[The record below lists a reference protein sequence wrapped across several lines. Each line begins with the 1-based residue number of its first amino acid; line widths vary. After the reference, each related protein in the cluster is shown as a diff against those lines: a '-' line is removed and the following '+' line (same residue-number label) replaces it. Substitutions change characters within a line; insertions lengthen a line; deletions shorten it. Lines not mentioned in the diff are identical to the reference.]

1 MKVRLEVRRERRQ
14 ALELELEALG
24 IAVDDEA
31 DLVLSEAGA
40 FADTLLVRDR
50 APGVGVVLAA
60 EDIVTIEAFGHAVE
74 VYAAGGAVYRA
85 QERLY
90 QLERRLDPEKFL
102 RVSNSVIAARARIR
116 RIAPALS
123 MKFTLTMSDGRR
135 VDVTRSYYYG
145 FKAALGI

>member
-50 APGVGVVLAA
+50 ASGERVVLAA

-74 VYAAGGAVYRA
+74 VYAVGGAVYRA